1 MRFEYAVFDLD
12 GTLIDT
18 LEDLKDSVNVIMR
31 KYGFPER
38 SLPEIRAFV
47 GNGLR
52 RLIELSVPQLPSAG
66 TNASGSSAPSA
77 AALLPRPSVTGEAFE
92 RLFAEY
98 KTYYAAHCMV
108 KTAPYKGI
116 PEAVR
121 AIRDAGIRCAVVTN
135 KMQSAAEEI
144 IRSFF
149 GDVFDVVIGQIDGMP
164 QKPAPDGVRLAMER
178 LGADPAKT
186 VYIGDSEVD
195 CLTARNARL
204 PIIGVT
210 WGFRD
215 RAVLETN
222 AADFVIDSPDG
233 ILPILI
239 G

>member
-18 LEDLKDSVNVIMR
+18 LEDLKDSVNHTMR
-31 KYGFPER
+31 AYGWPER
-38 SLPEIRAFV
+38 SMAEIRAFV

-52 RLIELSVPQLPSAG
+52 RLVELSVPQLPRG
-66 TNASGSSAPSA
+66 ENETDP
-77 AALLPRPSVTGEAFE
+77 LLPRPDVGGEAFE
-92 RLFAEY
+92 RLLAEY
-98 KTYYAAHCMV
+98 KAYYAAHCMV
-108 KTAPYKGI
+108 KTAPYEGI

-135 KMQSAAEEI
+135 KMQSAAEDI

-149 GDVFDVVIGQIDGMP
+149 GDVFDVVIGQVDGMP
-164 QKPAPDGVRLAMER
+164 QKPAPDGVWLAMEK

-186 VYIGDSEVD
+186 AYVGDSEVD

-215 RAVLETN
+215 RAVLESN
-222 AADFVIDSPDG
+222 SADFIIDSPAEL
-233 ILPILI
+233 LPTLV